1 MHKIFQTF
9 DSEHFNILYCIQG
22 NIEQFLPFRL
32 HCQQANLSLGEF
44 ECLQLSL
51 LKHNSY
57 FVWTN
62 SRQGET
68 IRKWRQAKY
77 FNNPVNSSWLSD
89 TNGI

>member
-1 MHKIFQTF
+1 METQNYEEKVQRHKIFQTF

-68 IRKWRQAKY
+68 IRK
-77 FNNPVNSSWLSD
+77 
-89 TNGI
+89 